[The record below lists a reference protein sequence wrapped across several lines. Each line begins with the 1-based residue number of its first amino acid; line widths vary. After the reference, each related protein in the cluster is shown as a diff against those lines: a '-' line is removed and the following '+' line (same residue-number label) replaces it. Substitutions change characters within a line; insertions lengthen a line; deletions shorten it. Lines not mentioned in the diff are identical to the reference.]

1 MGRLWRPSQ
10 LRKCRTGSSHLALS
24 QWACPLRLLARTV
37 GRLALRLL
45 ARMVGRLA
53 LRLLAA
59 RTVAR
64 TVGRLALRLL
74 ARTVEAL
81 LARTVEASP
90 PRLLA
95 RTVEELWAAAMAMS
109 GQLSEQ
115 AQALLRDWSFFHN
128 HSLSL
133 FYVPLCL
140 ARLEFFA
147 LGARVRMLF
156 LELSMLP
163 SYCGRVLIALRAFS
177 SANISCLTRAS
188 PLQEQK
194 NKYLCRCPSDIFLSR
209 PKRSVFILFFDVPL
223 LE

>member
-1 MGRLWRPSQ
+1 MGCTNSRRLWRPSQ

-74 ARTVEAL
+74 APTVEAL

-95 RTVEELWAAAMAMS
+95 RTVEELWAAAMATS
-109 GQLSEQ
+109 GQLSEE
-115 AQALLRDWSFFHN
+115 AHALLRDWSFFY
-128 HSLSL
+128 SLIFFS

-140 ARLEFFA
+140 VCLEFFSQS
-147 LGARVRMLF
+147 V
-156 LELSMLP
+156 LEFACFFGLSMLP
-163 SYCGRVLIALRAFS
+163 SYCGRVLIALRAYAECKS
-177 SANISCLTRAS
+177 
-188 PLQEQK
+188 
-194 NKYLCRCPSDIFLSR
+194 
-209 PKRSVFILFFDVPL
+209 
-223 LE
+223 